1 MSRTYARTIL
11 AALVFALGCLA
22 PTVSQASWLVGLDEV
37 QLSGAKYTF
46 NDNLTN
52 PSNSGSMVG
61 TDLVL
66 EWLPSNRFGIEAD
79 YGVLPLERR
88 YQLGTAGAI
97 SNNVTERATPAL
109 LGANLYLTPNDKPGI
124 HPTFGVAYGQLDV
137 RQQFDGGTLGHLVTH
152 NTVPINVLKLGL
164 EWVFGSAVFGGGPS
178 SFGVLRLQYQAW
190 TGGRVNTSAITGV
203 RQELD
208 YNSSA
213 IVLGAAASF

>member
-1 MSRTYARTIL
+1 MSRTYARTIQ
-11 AALVFALGCLA
+11 AALLFALCCLA
-22 PTVSQASWLVGLDEV
+22 PTVSQAMWLVGLDEV

-66 EWLPSNRFGIEAD
+66 EWLPSSRFGIEGD

-97 SNNVTERATPAL
+97 SNNVTEQATPAL

-124 HPTFGVAYGQLDV
+124 HPTFGVAYGNLDV
-137 RQQFDGGTLGHLVTH
+137 RQQFNGGTLGYLVTH
-152 NTVPINVLKLGL
+152 NNVSINVLKLGL
-164 EWVFGSAVFGGGPS
+164 EWMFGSAVFGGGEG
-178 SFGVLRLQYQAW
+178 SFGVLRLQYQVW
-190 TGGRVNTSAITGV
+190 SGGHINTTAIPGV
-203 RQELD
+203 RQNLD
-208 YNSSA
+208 YDSSA
-213 IVLGAAASF
+213 FVLGAAASF